1 MFKRFLSFAVACA
14 AACPFLFAHAVNVH
28 VDVNTADEA
37 ALRAVKG
44 IGPARAK
51 AIVDERAAG
60 GPFKD
65 ADDLGHRVKGLGG
78 QAVERLR
85 TEGLTL
91 GLGRERSAASRYMN
105 ERTTSAALIVEDGVG
120 YGFRARAM
128 WLGYA

>member
-14 AACPFLFAHAVNVH
+14 AACPFLFAHAVH
-28 VDVNTADEA
+28 LRVDVNTADEA

-91 GLGRERSAASRYMN
+91 GLGRERSAAPRSTD
-105 ERTTSAALIVEDGVG
+105 ERTTRAARIVEDGFA
-120 YGFRARAM
+120 YGFRPRAM
-128 WLGYA
+128 GFGHA

>member
-1 MFKRFLSFAVACA
+1 MLKRFLSFAVACA
-14 AACPFLFAHAVNVH
+14 AACPFLFAHAVH
-28 VDVNTADEA
+28 LRVDVNTADEA

-91 GLGRERSAASRYMN
+91 GLGRERSAAPRSTD
-105 ERTTSAALIVEDGVG
+105 ERTTRAARIVEDGFA
-120 YGFRARAM
+120 YGFRPRAM
-128 WLGYA
+128 GFGHA

>member
-1 MFKRFLSFAVACA
+1 MFKRFLSFAVAFA
-14 AACPFLFAHAVNVH
+14 AACPFLFAHAVNLH

-91 GLGRERSAASRYMN
+91 GHGLGRSAAPPAPSHAN
-105 ERTTSAALIVEDGVG
+105 ERAMSA
-120 YGFRARAM
+120 R
-128 WLGYA
+128 